1 MEARTS
7 AVSVNRALVDW
18 EDNSFPN
25 LWFRYYEEYNGAQIA
40 SLYSVL
46 LGSSAIITPAEREA
60 MFVRFSETRDLVHRT
75 AYGLTPQQLQ
85 YRPAAS
91 RWSVAENLEHI
102 TIVEQNILA
111 GLAGTLQKPP
121 APEKKSAVTDEQ
133 LLANFGRVVQ
143 PLTAPER
150 LLPTS
155 RWPLVDLLN
164 EFDATASAPSN
175 SPLLRPTPR
184 SCVSIS
190 CRIPS
195 SANSIAT
202 NGSSLPPATPR
213 ATAINAPP

>member
-1 MEARTS
+1 MALQSRLYIPYCLGGQRLSPQPTRGNVRPLLSNPRSRPSHRSRAHAPATS
-7 AVSVNRALVDW
+7 ISPGR
-18 EDNSFPN
+18 
-25 LWFRYYEEYNGAQIA
+25 
-40 SLYSVL
+40 
-46 LGSSAIITPAEREA
+46 
-60 MFVRFSETRDLVHRT
+60 
-75 AYGLTPQQLQ
+75 
-85 YRPAAS
+85 S

-111 GLAGTLQKPP
+111 SLAGTLQNPP
-121 APEKKSAVTDEQ
+121 APEKKSAVTDGQ

-175 SPLLRPTPR
+175 SPLLRPIPG
-184 SCVSIS
+184 SCVPIS

-195 SANSIAT
+195 SANWIAT
-202 NGSSLPPATPR
+202 NGF
-213 ATAINAPP
+213 IG